1 MMQFRGLI
9 RIRGVNPYIH
19 VQAKIARR
27 LQRDWRKP
35 LPVSVRI
42 NGQPK
47 TPWRINM
54 MPAGDGS
61 FYLYLRNTV
70 RNSSG
75 TKVGDR
81 VIVDMSFD
89 GGYRGGPAHPLPQWF
104 RTALGN
110 NPRAKKA
117 WSALIPSRK
126 KEILRYFVGLKST
139 EAKARNLGRVLEVLS
154 GSEARFMGRIWKH
167 GK

>member
-1 MMQFRGLI
+1 MLRFRGLI

-19 VQAKIARR
+19 VPAKIARR
-27 LQRDWRKP
+27 LKRNWRKP

-47 TPWRINM
+47 RPWRINM
-54 MPAGDGS
+54 MPAGDGG
-61 FYLYLRNTV
+61 FYLYLHNSV
-70 RNSSG
+70 RSASG

-81 VIVDMSFD
+81 VIVALSFD
-89 GGYRGGPAHPLPQWF
+89 DAYRGGPAHPVPDWF
-104 RTALGN
+104 RGALGK

-117 WSALIPSRK
+117 WSALTPSRK
-126 KEILRYFVGLKST
+126 KEILRYFAGLKST
-139 EAKARNLGRVLEVLS
+139 EAKVRNLRRAVEVLS
-154 GSEARFMGRIWKH
+154 GSKVRFMGRTWTE